1 MNEDGLQEI
10 VESIGVLADTA
21 ETSRWKVAQAIS
33 EAYSELPAYS
43 HGLTSGLCL
52 RLKRSTDSI
61 YAIRD
66 AYDLKSKLRYDS
78 EITVSHFSTLAHLQ
92 KRYELDDDTCRSWL
106 DWVQETGA
114 SVRDMSSEISMSC
127 ESDQRQEWL
136 KRAKRV
142 SKMFFALFQD
152 AEQVGLP
159 ENLYQILKTV
169 NSVICDFEEKLDTW
183 HPQDE

>member
-1 MNEDGLQEI
+1 MSESELQTI
-10 VESIGVLADTA
+10 VEEIGQLADTA

-43 HGLTSGLCL
+43 HGLTSGLCV

-106 DWVQETGA
+106 DWVQETDA
-114 SVRDMSSEISMSC
+114 SVREMSSEISMSC
-127 ESDQRQEWL
+127 EADQRQEWFRKIERL
-136 KRAKRV
+136 VKLMTTIYRDAAGLGMPEEYYKSVVDIGVAIDDWKAKID
-142 SKMFFALFQD
+142 KWM
-152 AEQVGLP
+152 
-159 ENLYQILKTV
+159 K
-169 NSVICDFEEKLDTW
+169 
-183 HPQDE
+183 